1 MNTKKILS
9 IIAASVMTLSI
20 LTGCGKAA
28 ETATTTAAPAATTV
42 AETTAAPATTTPEK
56 FTASAKDFDER
67 GWKAEL
73 TLTYEGDKIV
83 KVEYDEVNKDG
94 AKKSADE
101 GYSKAMK
108 DAKGISPAEAY
119 TKLAETALK
128 DGSIATVTGATTAAN
143 SFKALFEEAK
153 AMKK

>member
-67 GWKAEL
+67 GWKAEV
-73 TLTYEGDKIV
+73 TVTYEGDKIV

-101 GYSKAMK
+101 AYAKMMK
-108 DAKGISPAEAY
+108 DKTKVSPAEAY
-119 TKLAETALK
+119 TQLTEAALK
-128 DGSIATVTGATTAAN
+128 DDKAITVTGATIA
-143 SFKALFEEAK
+143 SKAFEALYTEAK